1 MRTAAVAAAV
11 ALPLLVSA
19 PHGCGDHPSCDGHSP
34 LTINPLKE
42 LAPLPKTHYSWA
54 IYPPFMDNASVADG
68 ALVDYVRITGALTP
82 TDTLQTTHGA
92 RTAVAICAKASSM
105 EGCLK
110 VGSRHEGS
118 ACRAFAHSAH
128 MQPPARPTWPPSPL
142 LPPPPPHH

>member
-1 MRTAAVAAAV
+1 MRPAAVAAAV
-11 ALPLLVSA
+11 ALPLMVSS

-34 LTINPLKE
+34 LTVNPLKN

-110 VGSRHEGS
+110 VGSPSRHKG
-118 ACRAFAHSAH
+118 
-128 MQPPARPTWPPSPL
+128 
-142 LPPPPPHH
+142 